1 MRRIAA
7 LGLVLFL
14 MPVASFGQTITGL
27 EGTVS
32 DAGTI
37 TLTGGGFGTK
47 ANPAPWAWQNFEG
60 TSTVLD
66 LTTNPGDVDPSLSR
80 EQSYH
85 GTQSLKTQL
94 GYPDGSSETVGRNGY
109 AIYDFPRD
117 MLNGEKGFIRF
128 WQRWSWGINWCYP
141 NNDGA
146 VSDYQ
151 IKNWRISS
159 GPTPLDSPNI
169 GQNVQSDCNVCC
181 TTDFDPRAWTYRKD
195 GGDTYEAM
203 NYFGPEYLPGEA
215 MPDVTWMLWEI
226 QFRQSTAA
234 DGSYDVW
241 MSRDGVA
248 AQTAAYRGLT
258 HLASDPGFTR
268 ILLGNWIDGL
278 GGSTTM
284 YFDDF
289 YADGSWARVVL
300 GDASTYSA
308 CRIRE
313 IQVPVSWSDSAITVS
328 VNQGRFAQGQV
339 CFLYVQN
346 EAGQHSEAGFPIAIG
361 GGALVD
367 YPGQPGQ
374 PVRQ

>member
-1 MRRIAA
+1 
-7 LGLVLFL
+7 

-47 ANPAPWAWQNFEG
+47 ATAAPWTWQNFEG
-60 TSTVLD
+60 TTTALD

-85 GTQSLKTQL
+85 GTQSLKTVL
-94 GYPDGSSETVGRNGY
+94 GNPDGSSGTVGRNGY

-146 VSDYQ
+146 ISSYQ
-151 IKNWRISS
+151 IKNWRISAGS
-159 GPTPLDSPNI
+159 APLDPPNI
-169 GQNVQSDCNVCC
+169 GQNVQSDCNICC
-181 TTDFDPRAWTYRKD
+181 GTEFDPRAWTYRKD
-195 GGDTYEAM
+195 GGGTYEAM
-203 NYFGPEYLPGEA
+203 NYYGPEFLPGEPMLEA
-215 MPDVTWMLWEI
+215 TWLLWEI

-241 MSRDGVA
+241 LSRNGVA
-248 AQTAAYRGLT
+248 AQIAAYRGFT
-258 HLASDPGFTR
+258 HLAADPGFTR
-268 ILLGNWIDGL
+268 ILLGDWIDGL

-308 CRIRE
+308 CKVRE
-313 IQVPVSWSDSAITVS
+313 VQVPASWSDSAITVA
-328 VNQGRFAQGQV
+328 VNQGRFAQGQI

-346 EAGQHSEAGFPIAIG
+346 EAGQHSEAGFPIVIG